1 MAAMPASA
9 IAMCKNARRSRWR
22 GGVTLAEPDWA
33 DFKLMLALSR
43 GGSVAGAARL
53 LAVDSSTVS
62 RRLASMEQT
71 LGACLVVRG
80 GREFT
85 FTAEGKAAVTAAESM
100 EAIVTSAASSIRAAK
115 TGIDGVVKVSAVPSM
130 LRTLMPLL
138 PIAAERYP
146 KLSIEVNAAARVI
159 DLSRGEADI
168 AVRMTQPQEVD
179 LIGKR
184 AFEMGFGVFASRTY
198 AARRGLP
205 KTFDDLAHHQLVQ
218 YIEPMLHLP
227 WFAWLESF
235 ASKGAPATRVDSTE
249 MAVGVVAAGGG
260 VGVLPCFSGDQS
272 SGLLRVFPEPIANA
286 VGWIVY
292 HESARNS
299 ARIRAVVELLTQY
312 FKTCE
317 DELSGRQRC
326 GSPQ

>member
-1 MAAMPASA
+1 L
-9 IAMCKNARRSRWR
+9 
-22 GGVTLAEPDWA
+22 TEPDWA
-33 DFKLMLALSR
+33 DFKLILALAR

-53 LAVDSSTVS
+53 LGVDSSTVS
-62 RRLASMEQT
+62 RRLASMEQS

-80 GREFT
+80 GREFA
-85 FTAEGKAAVTAAESM
+85 FTAEGKAAIAAAESM
-100 EAIVTSAASSIRAAK
+100 EAIVASAAGSIRAAK
-115 TGIDGVVKVSAVPSM
+115 TGIDGLVKISAVPSM

-138 PIAAERYP
+138 PIATERYP

-184 AFEMGFGVFASRTY
+184 AFEMGFGVFASKTY
-198 AARRGLP
+198 AARRELP
-205 KTFDDLAHHQLVQ
+205 KTFVELAQHQLVQ

-227 WFAWLESF
+227 WFAWIETF

-260 VGVLPCFSGDQS
+260 IGVLPCFSGDQS
-272 SGLLRVFPEPIANA
+272 SSLLRVFPEPVANA

-299 ARIRAVVELLTQY
+299 ARIRAVVELLTEY
-312 FKTCE
+312 FKSRE
-317 DELSGRQRC
+317 AELSGRRHSTP
-326 GSPQ
+326 GPDEVRPAHVSP

>member
-1 MAAMPASA
+1 MPASA
-9 IAMCKNARRSRWR
+9 IAMCKNARRSRW
-22 GGVTLAEPDWA
+22 GEGITLAEPDWA
-33 DFKLMLALSR
+33 DFKLVLALSR

-53 LAVDSSTVS
+53 LGVDSSTVS
-62 RRLASMEQT
+62 RRLASMEQA

-85 FTAEGKAAVTAAESM
+85 FTAEGKAAIGAAESM
-100 EAIVTSAASSIRAAK
+100 EAIVASAATSIRAAK
-115 TGIDGVVKVSAVPSM
+115 TGIDGVVKISAVPSM
-130 LRTLMPLL
+130 LRTMMPLL

-184 AFEMGFGVFASRTY
+184 AFEMGFGVFASKTY
-198 AARRGLP
+198 AARRELP
-205 KTFDDLAHHQLVQ
+205 RTFDDLAQHQLVQ

-227 WFAWLESF
+227 WFAWMETF

-260 VGVLPCFSGDQS
+260 IGVLPCFSGDQS
-272 SGLLRVFPEPIANA
+272 SNLLRVFPDPIANA
-286 VGWIVY
+286 IGWIVY

-299 ARIRAVVELLTQY
+299 ARIRAVVELLTEY
-312 FKTCE
+312 FKARE
-317 DELSGRQRC
+317 DELSGRRRC
-326 GSPQ
+326 GSPET